1 MKFARRLSTRLLL
14 ANLLVL
20 LAGAVAF
27 AITFRLLASEI
38 FDDRLRRQGGGGPGG
53 FGGQG
58 HPLLEAFQDSV
69 DIALVVS
76 LFVGVVVA
84 AIVAWFASARVIAP
98 IERVRE
104 TTRAIAEGDYGQRV
118 VADDV
123 RELGALADDV
133 NQLAEALQDTEKRR
147 ARLISDVTH
156 ELRTPLAS
164 IDGFVEGSVDG
175 LFTPEEM
182 HEAVTDETAR
192 MVRLIDDL
200 SVLSK
205 TTEHALDLE
214 MEPVHLAAVARASV
228 ENLRPQYASRSVAIE
243 IVGSAE
249 PTVSGDGVR
258 LQQVVTNLLT
268 NALGHVDDGGS
279 VSVQVDQLG
288 GQARVTVDDD
298 GEGIP
303 PEDIGKVFDRFYRG
317 ESGRRRPGSGL
328 GLSVARGIAEAHR
341 GTLTAFSQGLGEG
354 STFTLLIP
362 QR

>member
-1 MKFARRLSTRLLL
+1 MRVARRLSTRLLL

-20 LAGAVAF
+20 IAGAVAF
-27 AITFRLLASEI
+27 AITFRILASEI
-38 FDDRLRRQGGGGPGG
+38 FDDRLRRGQAGGG

-58 HPLLEAFQDSV
+58 HALLEAFQDSV

-76 LFVGVVVA
+76 LGVGVIVA
-84 AIVAWFASARVIAP
+84 AIVAWLASERVIAP
-98 IERVRE
+98 IKRVRE

-118 VADDV
+118 AVDDV

-133 NQLAEALQDTEKRR
+133 NRLAEVLEDTEKRR

-175 LFTPEEM
+175 LFSADEM
-182 HEAVTDETAR
+182 HEAVTGETAR

-205 TTEHALDLE
+205 TTEHSLDLD
-214 MEPVHLAAVARASV
+214 MNPVQLLSIVQASV
-228 ENLRPQYASRSVAIE
+228 EKLRPQFAARSVSIE
-243 IVGSAE
+243 VVTSSE
-249 PTVSGDGVR
+249 PEVTGDGPR
-258 LQQVVTNLLT
+258 LEQVVTNLLT

-279 VSVQVDQLG
+279 VV
-288 GQARVTVDDD
+288 VTVSVVDDHASVAVTDD
-298 GEGIP
+298 GDGIAA
-303 PEDIGKVFDRFYRG
+303 DDLGRVFDRFFRG
-317 ESGRRRPGSGL
+317 DAGRRRPGSGL
-328 GLSVARGIAEAHR
+328 GLSVARGIAMAHG
-341 GTLTAFSQGLGEG
+341 GTLDAASPGPGEG

-362 QR
+362 LR